1 MFGNP
6 VLCTLLKPRAT
17 KNKMIHNIAPE
28 SALTFRNDA
37 FPAVA
42 RHTGPDTHANVLRAP
57 GAQEAQGL

>member
-1 MFGNP
+1 MY
-6 VLCTLLKPRAT
+6 TIET
-17 KNKMIHNIAPE
+17 HSSKNKMIHNIAPE

-42 RHTGPDTHANVLRAP
+42 RHTGPDTHANDLRTP